1 MSQAPLML
9 TVSGLRGIVGESLTA
24 EVISRH
30 VTACSEFLQAASP
43 GKPARIVIGRDGRAN
58 GAELA
63 PLVVEAWREVGFD
76 VIDLGMSATPTTAFM
91 VVELQALG
99 GMELTASH
107 NPAQWNGLKL
117 FTAEGRAPFAHE
129 ATTIIDR
136 YHAGSPTR
144 EVARRG
150 GLERCE
156 DAAER
161 HVRRVTGLI
170 DAEAVRARGFRV
182 VLDSVNASGGRAAKR
197 LLGELGCEVVELHC
211 DDSGEFPHTPEPV
224 EENLRGLCAAVRR
237 ERADLGFAQDPDA
250 DRLAIVDNTGRYI
263 GEEYTLVLACQQL
276 LAMAG
281 DGGHALVA
289 NLSTSRML
297 DDVAKKWGGVAV
309 HRSAVGEA
317 NVVATMGDVG
327 ALAGGE
333 GNGGVVWPEVA
344 LVRDSIGGMALVL
357 CLLASRE
364 RTLEELV
371 EKIPSYAILKEKLPI
386 RAGLAEAA
394 ETALAEAFAGE
405 RIDRQ
410 DGIRIDQEDRW
421 VHVRSSNTEPI
432 LRLIAE
438 APTEPAAAELL
449 RQVRALVDSL

>member
-136 YHAGSPTR
+136 YQAGSPTTKA
-144 EVARRG
+144 ARRG
-150 GLERCE
+150 GIERCE

-161 HVRRVTGLI
+161 HVGRVIGLI
-170 DAEAVRARGFRV
+170 DAEAVRARAFRV
-182 VLDSVNASGGRAAKR
+182 VLDSVNASGGAAAKR
-197 LLGELGCEVVELHC
+197 LLGELGCQVVELHC

-281 DGGHALVA
+281 DGEHALVA

-297 DDVAKKWGGVAV
+297 DDVVKQWGGAAV

-317 NVVATMGDVG
+317 NVVAAMAEVG

-333 GNGGVVWPEVA
+333 GNGGVVWPAVVS
-344 LVRDSIGGMALVL
+344 VRDSIGGMALVL
-357 CLLASRE
+357 SLLASRE
-364 RTLEELV
+364 KTLEELV
-371 EKIPSYAILKEKLPI
+371 GEIPSYAILKVKQPI
-386 RAGLAEAA
+386 CAGLAEAA
-394 ETALAEAFAGE
+394 EAALAAAFAGE

-421 VHVRSSNTEPI
+421 VHVRPSNTEPI

-438 APTEPAAAELL
+438 GPTAEAAGALL
-449 RQVRALVDSL
+449 RRVRALVDSL